1 MKELSRICPLEKTR
15 MLRMETPSQFTAHR
29 DTETPPNTA
38 LLCPCY
44 CRHMTAMKRSLDEIS
59 QAPAS
64 GLSKTERR
72 R

>member
-1 MKELSRICPLEKTR
+1 
-15 MLRMETPSQFTAHR
+15 METLSQFTTHN
-29 DTETPPNTA
+29 THSQSNTA
-38 LLCPCY
+38 LLCRCY
-44 CRHMTAMKRSLDEIS
+44 CRNMTAMKRFLDEIS